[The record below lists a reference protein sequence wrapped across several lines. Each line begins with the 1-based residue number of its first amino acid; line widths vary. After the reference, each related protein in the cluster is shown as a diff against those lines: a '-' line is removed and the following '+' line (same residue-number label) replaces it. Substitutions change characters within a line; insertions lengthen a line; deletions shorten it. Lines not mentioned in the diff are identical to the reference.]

1 MTVNALKN
9 DAGQLAGRRRLAG
22 GQRQLGGGQ
31 AGGQRP
37 GERKQWGSTAL
48 AVLFLAIM
56 LFPVYWMINAS
67 LQPNG
72 TTLQTSWIPLAP
84 DFTGYA
90 TAISQQGRN
99 LGTSLVVSL
108 GSVLLSLAIA
118 APAAYALA
126 YFKVR
131 GAGVVLFAILIS
143 QMIPGIVVANALY
156 TAYNDLGL
164 LNSIPG
170 LILADS
176 SHGIPFAILIIRAF
190 MNGMPGSVIEA
201 ARVDGAGHIRTFWSI
216 VLPLSRNALITS
228 GLFTF
233 LFTWSDFLFALTLTT
248 TDDVRPV
255 TLGIFQYIG
264 AYVNDWSSVM
274 ATAVLASIPAI
285 VLLLAAQKYVA
296 AGTSG
301 GAVK

>member
-1 MTVNALKN
+1 MSKETMT
-9 DAGQLAGRRRLAG
+9 
-22 GQRQLGGGQ
+22 RQLQ
-31 AGGQRP
+31 KKTEPRT
-37 GERKQWGSTAL
+37 WGNTAL
-48 AVLFLAIM
+48 AILFLAIM
-56 LFPVYWMINAS
+56 LFPVYWMVNAS

-72 TTLQTSWIPLAP
+72 ATVDTTWLPLNP
-84 DFTGYA
+84 DFTGYV
-90 TAISQQGRN
+90 TAISEQGPN
-99 LGTSLVVSL
+99 LVTSLVISL

-126 YFKVR
+126 YFKVK

-176 SHGIPFAILIIRAF
+176 AHGIPFAILIIRAF
-190 MNGMPGSVIEA
+190 MNGLPSSVIEA
-201 ARVDGAGHIRTFWSI
+201 ARVDGAGHLRAFFSI
-216 VLPLSRNALITS
+216 VIPLSRNSLITA

-233 LFTWSDFLFALTLTT
+233 LFAWSDFLFALTLTT
-248 TDDVRPV
+248 TEAVRPV

-285 VLLLAAQKYVA
+285 ILLVAAQKYIA
-296 AGTSG
+296 AGTSS